1 MSAHRDEFAINI
13 VSDKGLDY
21 FQVLLVMSRKGED
34 YHSGGGFVICDGKFI
49 DIDQNP
55 PGDIIIYDGNLFTVS
70 TPLIQTKFWIWIM
83 QPEGLQHLLPSIKI
97 TQAKANASTASC

>member
-49 DIDQNP
+49 DIDQNTQL
-55 PGDIIIYDGNLFTVS
+55 GDIIIYDGNTIHGVN
-70 TPLIQTKFWIWIM
+70 TIDPD
-83 QPEGLQHLLPSIKI
+83 KI
-97 TQAKANASTASC
+97 LDMDHATGRLTAFATLYKDYTSKG